1 MLGWLLQPVLA
12 SRFISVMSEASVK
25 VGIDVGGTFTHA
37 VAIDAQSLKLIGKT
51 KVPTTHRAKEGVA
64 KGIIDSLQQLLQSSG
79 IAPTQV
85 IFIAHSTTQATNA
98 LLEGDVATVGIIGMG
113 TGGHAGLARNA
124 TTFDEIHLAP
134 GRILKTFS
142 KFIDSKTIT
151 TDVIKQ
157 CFLDLKQAGAQA
169 FAISEAFSVDEPKH
183 EKLAL
188 TVAEELGLLATAGS
202 DISQLYGLRTRTRT
216 AVLNAAMLPKML
228 ESAELTE
235 KCVREAGIT
244 APLMIMRSDGG
255 VMDMNAMRRKPIYT
269 MLSGPAAGVA
279 AALMFLRIS
288 DGVFL
293 EVGGTSTDISAIHNG
308 RSRIRSAEV
317 GGHKLLMQT
326 LDVHTVGVAGGS
338 LARVEQNKIIEAGP
352 RSAHIADY
360 KYVAFTEKLEN
371 PQIVFQSPLPGDA
384 DTYVAVKDP
393 SQSQVLALTT
403 TCAANSLG
411 FVPASDCADG
421 NLNSIAKAFEALGNK
436 IGRSAAECAEQFLS
450 RAAQK
455 CVPVV
460 RSLIRDAKLD
470 ARTVTL
476 YGGGGGAAAIVPYL
490 AKRLNL
496 KFELAQSADVLS
508 AIGVALALLRET
520 IERQIVNPSN
530 DDILRLRE
538 QALAAVHAMGA
549 QESTID
555 VFIEYDP
562 QKSILRATATG
573 ATNAFTTKTDKGV
586 VTSEQKVQLVA
597 DSMQVPKE
605 KIKLAVANQNF
616 EVYVGERDDNG
627 WLSFL
632 PGLSQSGKL
641 IRVLDQTG
649 SLRFQGKDGEANLV
663 KQNQAETAI
672 ADLANRWCRW
682 GDAGKVVP
690 NICVLAGTK
699 IVDLSGV
706 PEIDQITT
714 LAKVELEKLP
724 ADADVIVLATAN
736 Q

>member
-1 MLGWLLQPVLA
+1 MSPEVL
-12 SRFISVMSEASVK
+12 VK

-37 VAIDAQSLKLIGKT
+37 VAIDARSLKLLGKT

-64 KGIIDSLQQLLQSSG
+64 KGIIDSLQQLLQYTG

-85 IFIAHSTTQATNA
+85 VFIAHSTTQATNA
-98 LLEGDVATVGIIGMG
+98 LLEGDVAKVGVIGMG
-113 TGGHAGLARNA
+113 TGGNAALARNA
-124 TTFDEIHLAP
+124 TTFDDIKLAP
-134 GRILKTFS
+134 GRALKTYS
-142 KFIDSKTIT
+142 KFLDSRTIS
-151 TDVIKQ
+151 TDTLKQ
-157 CFLDLKQAGAQA
+157 CFLELKEAGAEA
-169 FAISEAFSVDEPKH
+169 FAISEAFSVDKPEH

-216 AVLNAAMLPKML
+216 AILNAAMLPKML

-235 KCVREAGIT
+235 RCVKEAGIT

-255 VMDMNAMRRKPIYT
+255 VMDINSMRRKPIYT

-308 RSRIRSAEV
+308 RSKIRSAEV
-317 GGHKLLMQT
+317 GGNNLLMQT
-326 LDVHTVGVAGGS
+326 LDIHTIGVAGGS
-338 LARVEQNKIIEAGP
+338 LARVEKNKIIEAGP

-360 KYVAFTEKLEN
+360 KYVAFTGSLEN
-371 PQIVFQSPLPGDA
+371 PEIVFQSPLPGDA
-384 DTYVAVKDP
+384 DTYVAVRDP
-393 SQSQVLALTT
+393 SQSQTLCLTT
-403 TCAANSLG
+403 TCAANLLG
-411 FVPASDCADG
+411 FVPTSDCAAGD
-421 NLNSIAKAFEALGNK
+421 LNSIAKSFEALGKKLGKN
-436 IGRSAAECAEQFLS
+436 AAECAEEFLN
-450 RAAQK
+450 RAVQK
-455 CVPVV
+455 CAPVV
-460 RSLIRDAKLD
+460 RKLIHDANLD
-470 ARTVTL
+470 EKTVML

-530 DDILRLRE
+530 DDILRLRQ
-538 QALAAVHAMGA
+538 QALEAVHAMGA

-555 VFIEYDP
+555 VFIEYDS

-573 ATNAFTTKTDKGV
+573 ATSVLETKTDKSEI
-586 VTSEQKVQLVA
+586 TSEQKIQLVA
-597 DSMQVPKE
+597 DSMQLPKE
-605 KIKLAVANQNF
+605 HVKLDVANAHF
-616 EVYVGERDDNG
+616 EVYAAETTESH
-627 WLSFL
+627 WLSRL
-632 PGLSQSGKL
+632 GILGKSGRRL
-641 IRVLDQTG
+641 RVLDQSG
-649 SLRFQGKDGEANLV
+649 SLRFQGKDGEASLV

-672 ADLANRWCRW
+672 ADVANRWCRW
-682 GDAGKVVP
+682 GDAGKVIP
-690 NICVLAGTK
+690 NIVVLAGTK

-706 PEIDQITT
+706 PEIEQITA

-724 ADADVIVLATAN
+724 IDADVIVLATVN
-736 Q
+736 